1 MSLKRWTGTEWVVV
15 AGSRPGAQGAPGPTG
30 PTGPAGTAGINGA
43 NGATGPTG
51 SAGVA
56 GTRGSKIFTGSV
68 SPEGAGLSG
77 VLEADVYLNA
87 SNGNFYAYSSSSS
100 TWVLQG
106 SIKGAN
112 GATGPTGS
120 VGPQG
125 IQGADGT
132 TADTNRISI
141 IEMNSLLNLGL
152 FGDQTSSST
161 TNITNVG
168 ATTSSILALALL

>member
-15 AGSRPGAQGAPGPTG
+15 AGSRPGAQGPAGATG
-30 PTGPAGTAGINGA
+30 PTGPAGTAGTNGA

-51 SAGVA
+51 AAGVA
-56 GTRGSKIFTGSV
+56 GTRGSKIYTASV
-68 SPEGAGLSG
+68 APESAGLSG
-77 VLEADVYLNA
+77 LLEADNFLNVA
-87 SNGNFYAYSSSSS
+87 NGNYYAYSASTT

-106 SIKGAN
+106 NIKGAAGVAGATGAAGPR
-112 GATGPTGS
+112 GATGP
-120 VGPQG
+120 
-125 IQGADGT
+125 DGT

-152 FGDQTSSST
+152 FGDQTSTTT

-168 ATTSSILALALL
+168 STTSSLLAIALL